1 MRTLSG
7 VNLDDSD
14 QRSGVFKCLRMQKSV
29 IDFYLREVVFPR
41 GAKEFEHKLTSSG
54 WDIAEARRNPTTGFS
69 GTNDNRF
76 LLPLTIQQN
85 DLPENLET
93 NAKVLRFL
101 LEPMN
106 DHYQEIQCEDKKF
119 EALLTQ
125 TILQNETWP
134 IRVIIDVGA
143 QILLDN
149 ATVARRLLEAS
160 SSISWLP
167 KAAIYF
173 SEDDEIVVQTMD
185 GSVEKLQYSPFAQQL
200 GSCFVYLDE
209 VHTRGTDL
217 KLPAG
222 TRAAVTLGPKLTK
235 DKLVQGIHQSLA
247 SKSRF
252 LCKGKILMGIP

>member
-1 MRTLSG
+1 MRTLWG

-14 QRSGVFKCLRMQKSV
+14 QRKSVFKRLRMQKSV

-41 GAKEFEHKLTSSG
+41 GAKEFEHRLTSSG

-76 LLPLTIQQN
+76 LLPLTIRQK
-85 DLPENLET
+85 DLSENLET

-101 LEPMN
+101 LQPMN
-106 DHYQEIQCEDKKF
+106 DQYQEIRCEDDKF
-119 EALLTQ
+119 EALIKQ
-125 TILQNETWP
+125 TILQNEAWP

-149 ATVARRLLEAS
+149 ATVARRLLEVS

-167 KAAIYF
+167 NAVVYF
-173 SEDDEIVVQTMD
+173 SDDDEIVVQTMD
-185 GSVEKLQYSPFAQQL
+185 GSVEKLQYSPFAQHL

-217 KLPAG
+217 KLPEK

-235 DKLVQGIHQSLA
+235 DKLVQGKHQ
-247 SKSRF
+247 F
-252 LCKGKILMGIP
+252 LIFKRLF